1 MNIGERLKELRLKNK
16 LTLAQLGDK
25 VGLTKSFLSQVEK
38 EKSSPSITTL
48 MKILAVYN
56 VKAADFFQSIEKSD
70 EVIIKK
76 NERQYYHDQKSN
88 IKVASLSAGFS
99 DPSMQPF
106 CAEVDPGSASEVVTG
121 QGQVFCYILTGS
133 AELIINEKK
142 YVLNPDDSIYYNA
155 SASHSWKVL
164 GKEKLCGLWVADE
177 EGFKVI

>member
-1 MNIGERLKELRLKNK
+1 MNIGEKLKELRVKK
-16 LTLAQLGDK
+16 KFSLAQLGEK
-25 VGLTKSFLSQVEK
+25 VGLTKSFLWQLEK

-76 NERQYYHDQKSN
+76 NDRQYYHDQKSN

-106 CAEVDPGSASEVVTG
+106 SAEVEPGSTSEVVTG

-133 AELIINEKK
+133 AELLINNKK

-155 SASHSWKVL
+155 SSPHSWKVI
-164 GKEKLCGLWVADE
+164 GKKKLTGLWVADE
-177 EGFKVI
+177 EGFKIR